1 MELSIRKS
9 CRECGST
16 METFDAWW
24 QPPFTCIVA
33 GPSGSGKSTFVRRL
47 MLGQEKIID
56 VCFDYVY
63 IFIGTDV
70 AQN

>member
-16 METFDAWW
+16 METFDARW
-24 QPPFTCIVA
+24 QHPFTCIVA

-47 MLGQEKIID
+47 MLVQEKIID
-56 VCFDYVY
+56 VRFDYVY
-63 IFIGTDV
+63 VFIGTDV